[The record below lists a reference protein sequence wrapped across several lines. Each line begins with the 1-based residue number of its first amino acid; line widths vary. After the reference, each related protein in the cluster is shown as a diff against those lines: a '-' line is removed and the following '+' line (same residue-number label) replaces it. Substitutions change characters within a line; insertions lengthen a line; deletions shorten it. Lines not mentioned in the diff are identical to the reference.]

1 MTAVAPPPAPDVV
14 APAGRFS
21 GLLRAEVHRFLA
33 RRFIRLLVALAVVA
47 GLVGLV
53 LALLFFRSPT
63 PEGLA
68 AARAQVDRVVAE
80 QEQYRQQCLRDP
92 QLPAGVSPDEYCG
105 PATTAADF
113 SVSAFLDPAPFSL
126 AELGTGG
133 AMATAVACSALAFL
147 VGATFVGAEWSSR
160 SMVSLLFWEPRR
172 GRVLD
177 AKALVVAGASVALG
191 VVGQVAWLVAAQLLQ
206 AVAGDD
212 QPLPDDFWSEL
223 SGVAGRGVLLTALVG
238 LLGFGLTNLV
248 RNTGA
253 ALGVAFVYL
262 TIAENA
268 ARALLPL
275 SQPWLVT
282 ENVAALLQ
290 PGGLRIV
297 LDWNPPPGALP
308 NWQPEEYLVTNLHAG
323 LLLSAVTVVVAG
335 AGIWLFHR
343 RDVS

>member
-1 MTAVAPPPAPDVV
+1 MTAVAPPPTADAV
-14 APAGRFS
+14 APAGPFS
-21 GLLRAEVHRFLA
+21 GLLRAEVHRLLA

-53 LALLFFRSPT
+53 VALLFFRSPT

-68 AARAQVDRVVAE
+68 AARDRIDDVVAQ
-80 QEQYRQQCLRDP
+80 QEQYRQQCLRDAP
-92 QLPAGVSPDEYCG
+92 VPAGASPEDVCG
-105 PATTAADF
+105 TPMTAADF
-113 SVSAFLDPAPFSL
+113 SVSDFLDPEPFSL
-126 AELGTGG
+126 ADLGTGG

-172 GRVLD
+172 GRVLG
-177 AKALVVAGASVALG
+177 AKALVVAGASVVLG
-191 VVGQVAWLVAAQLLQ
+191 VIGQVAWLVAAQLLQ

-212 QPLPDDFWSEL
+212 RPLPDDFWSEL
-223 SGVAGRGVLLTALVG
+223 AGVAGRGVLLTALVG

-262 TIAENA
+262 AIAENA
-268 ARALLPL
+268 ARALLPR
-275 SQPWLVT
+275 SQPWLIT

-290 PGGLRIV
+290 PRGLSIV

-323 LLLSAVTVVVAG
+323 LLLGAVTAVVAG

>member
-1 MTAVAPPPAPDVV
+1 MTAVAPPPDVV
-14 APAGRFS
+14 QPAGRFS

-33 RRFIRLLVALAVVA
+33 RRFIGLLVALAALA

-53 LALLFFRSPT
+53 IALLYFRSPSS
-63 PEGLA
+63 EGIA
-68 AARAQVDRVVAE
+68 AARAEIDRVVAE
-80 QEQYRQQCLRDP
+80 QEQYRQECLRDP
-92 QLPAGVSPDEYCG
+92 SLPAGADPADFCG
-105 PATTAADF
+105 GPVRAADF
-113 SVSAFLDPAPFSL
+113 SVADFLHPEPFSL

-133 AMATAVACSALAFL
+133 AIAVAVACSALAFL

-172 GRVLD
+172 GRVLG
-177 AKALVVAGASVALG
+177 AKALVVGGASLVLG
-191 VVGQVAWLVAAQLLQ
+191 VVGQVAWLVASQLLQ

-212 QPLPDDFWSEL
+212 QPLPDGFWGEL

-262 TIAENA
+262 VIAENA
-268 ARALLPL
+268 ARGLLPRV
-275 SQPWLVT
+275 QPWLVT

-290 PGGLRIV
+290 PGGMSIV
-297 LDWNPPPGALP
+297 LDWDMPPGANP
-308 NWQPEEYLVTNLHAG
+308 ATWQPEEHLITNLHAG
-323 LLLSAVTVVVAG
+323 LLLTAVTAVIAG
-335 AGIWLFHR
+335 VGIWLFHR